1 LNICSESEEGMKK
14 WLVLFSAVLAMTLLS
29 FAQDTNNAPTTDSTT
44 VTGCLAGTV
53 GSYTLLD
60 QSGKSYTLAGKT
72 DDLAQHVGHQIE
84 LTGRAAARETSSTSS
99 GTTSSAAN
107 TATFEVASAKMIS
120 DHCADGA
127 SAATGD
133 HKTVAVGAWDKGTTN
148 TPSNDPSAAA
158 PATVNQT
165 PATSEAATPATTVNQ
180 ADTAA
185 AASAADQP
193 AAATAPVPDTTASA
207 AQSAD
212 AANPPAE
219 AATNA
224 GKTDTLTAS
233 RADTALPQ
241 TASPLP
247 LFGLLAVGFL
257 AAGYLTLRT
266 D

>member
-1 LNICSESEEGMKK
+1 MKK
-14 WLVLFSAVLAMTLLS
+14 WLVLFSAVLTMTLLS

-53 GSYTLLD
+53 GSYTLPD

-72 DDLAQHVGHQIE
+72 DDLAQHVGHKVE
-84 LTGRAAARETSSTSS
+84 LTGQTSSAMETSSSNS
-99 GTTSSAAN
+99 GAAN
-107 TATFEVASAKMIS
+107 SATFEVASAKMIS
-120 DHCADGA
+120 DQCAAGTA
-127 SAATGD
+127 AATSD
-133 HKTVAVGAWDKGTTN
+133 NKTVAVGTWDKGTTN
-148 TPSNDPSAAA
+148 APANDPNAATA
-158 PATVNQT
+158 GTENQT
-165 PATSEAATPATTVNQ
+165 PATTEAATSTNNMNQ
-180 ADTAA
+180 VDAAA
-185 AASAADQP
+185 AASPTTPPPADQP

-219 AATNA
+219 AAAATD
-224 GKTDTLTAS
+224 KTGTMVAS
-233 RADTALPQ
+233 KNDVALPQ

-257 AAGYLTLRT
+257 CAGYMTLRT